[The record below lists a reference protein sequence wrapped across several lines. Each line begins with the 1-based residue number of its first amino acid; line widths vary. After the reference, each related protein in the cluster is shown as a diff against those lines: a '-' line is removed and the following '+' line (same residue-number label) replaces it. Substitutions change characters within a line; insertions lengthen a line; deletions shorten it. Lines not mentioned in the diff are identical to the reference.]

1 MTLPPARTNADAA
14 FIDQIENQARVI
26 ARLTAQLITERARNA
41 ALIEM
46 MLQMADDLDEVHRDA
61 DELAER
67 LRVIT
72 LEHGTDEQLDMT
84 GAVK

>member
-41 ALIEM
+41 AMIEM
-46 MLQMADDLDEVHRDA
+46 MLQMADDLDGLNAEA
-61 DELAER
+61 DDLNAR
-67 LRVIT
+67 LRVLE

-84 GAVK
+84 GAIE

>member
-46 MLQMADDLDEVHRDA
+46 MLQMADDLDGLNAEA
-61 DELAER
+61 DDLNAR
-67 LRVIT
+67 LRVLE

-84 GAVK
+84 GAIE